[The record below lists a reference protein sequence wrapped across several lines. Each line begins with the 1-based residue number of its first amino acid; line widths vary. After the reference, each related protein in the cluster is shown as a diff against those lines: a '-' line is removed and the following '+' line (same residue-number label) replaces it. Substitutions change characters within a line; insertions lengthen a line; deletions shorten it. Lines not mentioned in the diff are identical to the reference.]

1 MSFIRELDR
10 MQQNIK
16 ELAQTFEILKE
27 HFERISPPEYP
38 NELRE
43 PDTKDLVD
51 PEPRSSIDNMSP
63 QEWDSVFKRFYRE
76 PES

>member
-16 ELAQTFEILKE
+16 ELAQTFDALKE
-27 HFERISPPEYP
+27 QVERISPPEHP

-43 PDTKDLVD
+43 SDEV
-51 PEPRSSIDNMSP
+51 S
-63 QEWDSVFKRFYRE
+63 KRFYRE